1 MKEEKFKVIQFTKEF
16 IIEIEKELE
25 NFPKKDLEIKTKII
39 NNCFEVLEILYE
51 VNTVIGENRLKKDL
65 LEKAIAKIKLIDF
78 LINLSY
84 DRKLISSKKYL
95 RFGEKIDNII
105 KYIVGWIK
113 SFKNIE

>member
-1 MKEEKFKVIQFTKEF
+1 MFWSIRNS
-16 IIEIEKELE
+16 IWS
-25 NFPKKDLEIKTKII
+25 
-39 NNCFEVLEILYE
+39 
-51 VNTVIGENRLKKDL
+51 NTVIGENRFKKDL

-95 RFGEKIDNII
+95 RFGEKVDNII